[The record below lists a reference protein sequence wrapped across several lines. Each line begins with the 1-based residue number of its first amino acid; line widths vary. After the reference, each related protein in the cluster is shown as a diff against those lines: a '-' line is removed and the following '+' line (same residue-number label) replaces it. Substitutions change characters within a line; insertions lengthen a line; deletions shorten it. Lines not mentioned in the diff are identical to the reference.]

1 MAGRLCIMVCDRFH
15 AEAAAAVAAEAW
27 DDVDCVAF
35 AAHCG
40 RPALS
45 WLALRALLPPGCTQ
59 LILLGH
65 ACMAAL
71 GLGEPPPADFPPLQ
85 RRSQGQCF
93 HLVAPQPLV
102 AEAVASGAYLMTP
115 SWLGDWRA
123 HLGELGF
130 GPDQAGEFFAGFAHE
145 LLLLD
150 TGTGANT
157 GAQLQTLAQ
166 QVPLPVRRVPVGLD
180 TMRAVLARE
189 VMTWRLQTAQQAQL
203 DQKRQHARERADQA
217 ASMDMLGRLTRV
229 QHEAE
234 AITAIRDLVQM
245 LFAPR
250 RVHYLRVHNGVDI
263 PAPGLPEELLTPL
276 GLLNEDYA
284 FTPDGEGFLLRIGHA
299 GAVVGKVAV
308 LGLAFPGQ
316 RERYV
321 NMALALTGFCG
332 LVIENTRMRHKL
344 QEAEKMASLSILV
357 SGVAHEINTPL
368 GVDLVAASALQDQ
381 TRQLA
386 RHFAD
391 RQMTA
396 SELEGFLQKAEQ
408 ETGLIRNNLE
418 RIGALVDTFRQA
430 ATGGPAPQAA
440 TLHLHECVNEVIRSL
455 GDRVL
460 AAGVKVHLRADP
472 KLQIHSIRSDWASVF
487 TNLIA
492 NSLKHGFKGLEGG
505 EIHIQI
511 EADAQRLHVHY
522 RDTGRG
528 MAPEVLAKVFEPF
541 FTTDLQRNMG
551 LGMHLVYNLVTQR
564 FGGSIWCESRPDEG
578 ASFHIEVPR

>member
-1 MAGRLCIMVCDRFH
+1 VAGRLCIMVCERFH
-15 AEAAAAVAAEAW
+15 AEAAAALAAEAW

-35 AAHCG
+35 AAQCG

-59 LILLGH
+59 LVMMGH

-71 GLGEPPPADFPPLQ
+71 GLGEPIPVDFPPLQ
-85 RRSQGQCF
+85 RRPQKQCF
-93 HLVAPQPLV
+93 HLVAPEPLV

-115 SWLGDWRA
+115 SWLADWRA
-123 HLGELGF
+123 HLAELGF
-130 GPDQAGEFFAGFAHE
+130 GLEQAGEFFADFANE

-150 TGTGANT
+150 TGTAPET
-157 GAQLQTLAQ
+157 AARLQALALK
-166 QVPLPVRRVPVGLD
+166 VPLPVRRVPVGLG
-180 TMRAVLARE
+180 TMRAVLVRE
-189 VMTWRLQTAQQAQL
+189 VMAWRLQAAQEGQLAQT
-203 DQKRQHARERADQA
+203 RQHARERADQA
-217 ASMDMLGRLTRV
+217 ASMDMLARLTRV

-234 AITAIRDLVQM
+234 AIAAIRDLLQM

-250 RVHYLRVHNGVDI
+250 QVHHLRVLNGVDL
-263 PAPGLPEELLTPL
+263 PTPGIPEELLAPL
-276 GLLNEDYA
+276 ALLTEDYA
-284 FTPDGEGFLLRIGHA
+284 FTPDGEGFLLRISHA
-299 GAVVGKVAV
+299 GGVVGKVAV
-308 LGLAFPGQ
+308 LGLAFPTQ

-321 NMALALTGFCG
+321 NMALTLTRFCG
-332 LVIENTRMRHKL
+332 LVIENARMRHKL
-344 QEAEKMASLSILV
+344 LEAEKMASLSILV

-368 GVDLVAASALQDQ
+368 GVDLVASTALNDQ

-386 RHFAD
+386 RHFAE

-408 ETGLIRNNLE
+408 ETSLIRNNLE

-440 TLHLHECVNEVIRSL
+440 PLKLHECVNEVIRSL

-460 AAGVKVHLRADP
+460 AAGVKVHLACDP
-472 KLQIHSIRSDWASVF
+472 TLQIHSIRSDWASVF

-492 NSLKHGFKGLEGG
+492 NSLKHGFKGLAGG
-505 EIHIQI
+505 EIHIRI
-511 EADAQRLHVHY
+511 EAGPQQLQVHY

-564 FGGSIWCESRPDEG
+564 FGGSISCESRPGQG
-578 ASFHIEVPR
+578 ACFLIEVPR